1 MKRIIGVI
9 LVLILATMP
18 FAVAD
23 EGYLHYALLDKD
35 AMVGDVH
42 PYYHNGTLY
51 MFYLARDGKF
61 SSSLL
66 TSTDFI
72 SYTPVEIATT
82 KLNAPGSAYYVLGVI
97 KDGSVFRSFYGD
109 AMNIGASVS
118 NDLITWQSGIVW
130 DEDTYEKQYSPSSS
144 YPAGIRDP
152 YAFYDP
158 DTNKYHIIST
168 GYKAR
173 EDYEWSNTN
182 GYDVRLVLFTTIGNS
197 LADWEVNPITGRRAY
212 HKTLIQFG
220 DWVHDDVGEPEC
232 PQMFKIGNRWY
243 VFASMAHRSNSD
255 HSVGRLSY
263 WIGDEDTPILE
274 QDWSKKQEHYLT
286 GEDLCAAQLAEIEG
300 KYYLYGWIT
309 QYNTSGG
316 WGGTLNLMR
325 RVGQRDDGTLYT
337 YFEDEFIEKID
348 TGLLCDAIEGK
359 TVSLDS
365 GKPAFGYDEYTSVAA
380 DGRYSRS
387 LIRLNAA
394 LTEKTEA
401 VGIMLSGKSQT
412 EMGLRLTGTGLS
424 EIYLKEAGK
433 SGKVS
438 AVYQTGLKPGDE
450 AELTFIIEGNVA
462 EIEANGEWVM
472 CARAGS
478 ILSDCQAEVFSAG
491 ESVIERFTVSGLAAA
506 DGIGG

>member
-1 MKRIIGVI
+1 MKRIISLI
-9 LVLILATMP
+9 LVFLVAMMP
-18 FAVAD
+18 FAIAD
-23 EGYLHYALLDKD
+23 EGYLHYALLNRDE
-35 AMVGDVH
+35 MVGDVH
-42 PYYHNGTLY
+42 PYYYNGTLY
-51 MFYLARDGKF
+51 MFYLARDGMF

-72 SYTPVEIATT
+72 SYTPKEITTT

-97 KDGSVFRSFYGD
+97 KEGSVFRSFYGD
-109 AMNIGASVS
+109 AMSIGSS
-118 NDLITWQSGIVW
+118 MSTDLITWQSGIVW

-173 EDYEWSNTN
+173 EDYEWSNTD

-197 LADWEVNPITGRRAY
+197 LADWEINPITGRRAY
-212 HKTLIQFG
+212 HKTLIKFG

-243 VFASMAHRSNSD
+243 VFASMANRSNSD

-263 WIGDEDTPILE
+263 WIGDENTPILD
-274 QDWSKKQEHYLT
+274 QDWNGKEEHYLT
-286 GEDLCAAQLAEIEG
+286 GEDLCAAQLVEIED

-309 QYNTSGG
+309 QYNTLGG

-337 YFEDEFIEKID
+337 YFEDEFIERID
-348 TGLLCDAIEGK
+348 AGLLCDAIEDK
-359 TVSLDS
+359 TVSLNA
-365 GKPAFGYDEYTSVAA
+365 GKPAFGYDEYMAVAA
-380 DGRYSRS
+380 DGSYSRS
-387 LIRLNAA
+387 LIRLSAV
-394 LTEKTEA
+394 LTDDPEA
-401 VGIMLSGKSQT
+401 VGIMLSGNRQT
-412 EMGLRLTGTGLS
+412 EMGLRLTDTGLY

-450 AELTFIIEGNVA
+450 ADLTFIIEGNVA

-478 ILSDCQAEVFSAG
+478 ILSDYQVEAFSAG
-491 ESVIERFTVSGLAAA
+491 ESVIKDFTVSGLVTA
-506 DGIGG
+506 DEIGG